1 MNVSNV
7 IAINEE
13 MTAAYG
19 ILGKDLVSEL
29 VRYAAA
35 VGFTEDH
42 EILLPAPYH
51 YQLRGMVISPRTT
64 AADEDHIV
72 SAIWGEDDR
81 VVFVVEKIKRCTCGG
96 HRVDGSALVE
106 EVKQSLDAL
115 TTALPNLKVELLY
128 VVNGVDF
135 AYSADGNNTL
145 LDAIEANYRV
155 AQMDDLPQLL
165 NDADRGEGLID
176 PEWIHDVVNMYKED
190 PEEAV
195 KIFGEI
201 FK

>member
-7 IAINEE
+7 IAINEQ

-19 ILGKDLVSEL
+19 VLGKDLVSEL
-29 VRYAAA
+29 VSYAAA

-51 YQLRGMVISPRTT
+51 YQLHGMVISPRTT
-64 AADEDHIV
+64 STNEDHIV

-81 VVFVVEKIKRCTCGG
+81 VLFVVEKIKCCACGG
-96 HRVDGSALVE
+96 YRVNGSALVE

-115 TTALPNLKVELLY
+115 TVALPNLKVELLY
-128 VVNGVDF
+128 VINDVDF
-135 AYSADGNNTL
+135 AYSADGNNIL

-165 NDADRGEGLID
+165 NDSDPSDGLIN

-195 KIFGEI
+195 TIFGEI